1 MSKSKE
7 AVILLNM
14 GGPNNLNEV
23 EVFLK
28 NMFND
33 KNILTMKSD
42 LVRKFVGGM
51 ITFSRTESSQEI
63 YRELGGKSPIV
74 GHTKSLVRKLQSKLG
89 EDVIVDFVMRY
100 TPPFAAEVID
110 KLNKEDIEKIYL
122 IPMYPQFST
131 TTTKS
136 SLEDFEE
143 AYHLSSGDAL
153 LVEIK
158 HYFENESYNN
168 SIIQS
173 IKSKVGDT
181 DYRDFD
187 MIFSAHGL
195 PKKIVDAG
203 DVYEKHI
210 TKHVEILKE
219 MLKKE
224 GMDFHEVH
232 LAYQS
237 KVGPMEWLKPSLE
250 DKLKTVRNRGVVIF
264 PIAFT
269 IDNSETDFELE
280 IEYREIAEELGFK
293 EYRVCRCPNDN
304 DAFVEAL
311 VEIYEIEYR
320 EIAEELGFKEYRV
333 CRCPNDNDAFVE
345 ALVEIY
351 EKMK

>member
-1 MSKSKE
+1 MKKE

-14 GGPNNLNEV
+14 GGPNNLEEV
-23 EVFLK
+23 EMFLT

-33 KNILTMKSD
+33 KNILTMKSN
-42 LVRKFVGGM
+42 LLRKFVGGM

-74 GHTKSLVRKLQSKLG
+74 GHTKSLVEKLQTRLG
-89 EDVIVDFVMRY
+89 ESVIVDFAMRY
-100 TPPFAAEVID
+100 TPPFASEVIER
-110 KLNKEDIEKIYL
+110 LNAEDIDKIYL
-122 IPMYPQFST
+122 IPMYPQYST

-143 AYHLSSGDAL
+143 HYHDSEGSAL

-158 HYFENESYNN
+158 HYFENESYNR
-168 SIIQS
+168 SIIES
-173 IKSKVGDT
+173 IKDKMDGAE
-181 DYRDFD
+181 YRDFD
-187 MIFSAHGL
+187 IIFSAHGL

-203 DVYEKHI
+203 DVYEKHVNRHI
-210 TKHVEILKE
+210 ELLNA
-219 MLKKE
+219 MLQKE
-224 GMDFHEVH
+224 GMDFHETH

-250 DKLKTVRNRGVVIF
+250 DKLKTVRNRGVIIF

-293 EYRVCRCPNDN
+293 EYRVCRCPNDSDSFV
-304 DAFVEAL
+304 DAL
-311 VEIYEIEYR
+311 Q
-320 EIAEELGFKEYRV
+320 
-333 CRCPNDNDAFVE
+333 
-345 ALVEIY
+345 EIY